1 MMVEN
6 RKKILAPSLLK
17 ANFIPFVIFIVLLFA
32 GFLLGILENPVK
44 SVFIPIIILVPEI
57 IFFSYKRIKLSFVHL
72 VIFGAYL
79 FAGLVSAMLSLNF
92 PATCLWV
99 IGVSIFSGILS
110 IPMVSKA
117 VSGFLKK
124 LSIQDY
130 TEVSQEFGNV
140 FALTIGVCVSSTTV
154 SGSLLLIST
163 FIAGRG
169 LIDYII
175 VALLTFVLG
184 IISAISIFSKVRGAT
199 DAISKGFSEIEK
211 GNYSFSLECQTPDE
225 CGKMF
230 ITFNRMS
237 EKISKNIETLK
248 KTEESLKKALSELS
262 TLFFSDIKEVNNGIA
277 YLNETLGILE
287 QTGEMLGNL
296 AEIGTRVYNKNEE
309 NYRKMIG
316 AIENFRTITDY
327 MNTLKISISSLGET
341 SKFLEAIKRKTSSI
355 VKSIREISNQI
366 QILAVNA
373 EIEAADAGEYGKR
386 FMVIAEEIRRL
397 AEKSTDIT
405 AGVEESLDSIVGK
418 VGEIRNSIER
428 IEEIL
433 KANEEEMK
441 EASRTIDVSI
451 EYLDDIKNGVE
462 EIFNTI
468 EEMKSSGETISK
480 SVKEGNETLMHL
492 GEKLLALQENIKE
505 IEALVREIE
514 KNGRTEEDIQE

>member
-1 MMVEN
+1 MMDKN
-6 RKKILAPSLLK
+6 RKKILFPSLLK
-17 ANFIPFVIFIVLLFA
+17 ANLIPFAVFIALLSA
-32 GFLLGILENPVK
+32 GFPLGILENPVK
-44 SVFIPIIILVPEI
+44 SLFIPIVILIPEI
-57 IFFSYKRIKLSFVHL
+57 IFFSYKKIKLSFVHL
-72 VIFGAYL
+72 VIFAGYI
-79 FAGLVSAMLSLNF
+79 FSGLVSAMLSLNS
-92 PATCLWV
+92 PATCLWT

-110 IPMVSKA
+110 IPLVSNA
-117 VSGFLKK
+117 ISTFLKK

-130 TEVSQEFGNV
+130 TEISQEFGNV
-140 FALTIGVCVSSTTV
+140 FALTIGICVSSTTV
-154 SGSLLLIST
+154 SGSFLLISI
-163 FIAGRG
+163 FIAGGG
-169 LIDYII
+169 LIDYIT
-175 VALLTFVLG
+175 VAFLTLILG
-184 IISAISIFSKVRGAT
+184 IVSALSIVSKVWGAT

-262 TLFFSDIKEVNNGIA
+262 TLFFSDIKEVNKGIA
-277 YLNETLGILE
+277 YLNETLSNLE

-327 MNTLKISISSLGET
+327 MKTLKISISSLGET

-386 FMVIAEEIRRL
+386 FMVIAEEVRKL
-397 AEKSTDIT
+397 AEKSTEIT
-405 AGVEESLDSIVGK
+405 ANVEESLDSIVGK
-418 VGEIRNSIER
+418 IGEIRNSIDR

-433 KANEEEMK
+433 KANDEAMK
-441 EASRTIDVSI
+441 EASETIDASV

-468 EEMKSSGETISK
+468 EEIKSSGETISK
-480 SVKEGNETLMHL
+480 CVKEGDETLMYL
-492 GEKLLALQENIKE
+492 GEKLLALQENIRE
-505 IEALVREIE
+505 IESLVREIE
-514 KNGRTEEDIQE
+514 KNGRTEGDIQE